1 MDQFQNLFVV
11 RSGSEDVDLLLAAGA
26 DANAVLPE
34 GETVL
39 MTAARVDGRRWCGRH
54 IEPTITVPDMTRSS
68 SMRGLKILTGK
79 ALAITFALGLSWS
92 VPAQAQKAT
101 GRGGALLSAEDRAG
115 IQELV
120 AHYARALAT
129 CSSKEYA
136 ELFTPDGVFFSDD
149 FRGKTH
155 RELYGK
161 SAKLVGRTKI
171 AELVE
176 TEEFCKDPAIRAERI
191 KSGGGNAARPP
202 AAPVLEATADG
213 VRGTIPIGKGGR
225 YEDVYV
231 KTQDGWRFKSR
242 SVFMPPVAGAPPA
255 SSPAR

>member
-1 MDQFQNLFVV
+1 
-11 RSGSEDVDLLLAAGA
+11 
-26 DANAVLPE
+26 
-34 GETVL
+34 
-39 MTAARVDGRRWCGRH
+39 
-54 IEPTITVPDMTRSS
+54 
-68 SMRGLKILTGK
+68 MRGHGILTVK
-79 ALAITFALGLSWS
+79 ALAITFALGLSCGTT
-92 VPAQAQKAT
+92 ARAQKAAA
-101 GRGGALLSAEDRAG
+101 GGGATLTADDRAG

-161 SAKLVGRTKI
+161 SARLVGRTKI

-176 TEEFCKDPAIRAERI
+176 TEEFCKDPAIRAERV

-202 AAPVLEATADG
+202 AAPVLEATAEG
-213 VRGTIPIGKGGR
+213 AKGTIPIGKGGR

-242 SVFMPPVAGAPPA
+242 SVFMPPVADAPPA

>member
-1 MDQFQNLFVV
+1 
-11 RSGSEDVDLLLAAGA
+11 
-26 DANAVLPE
+26 
-34 GETVL
+34 
-39 MTAARVDGRRWCGRH
+39 
-54 IEPTITVPDMTRSS
+54 
-68 SMRGLKILTGK
+68 MRGHGILTEK
-79 ALAITFALGLSWS
+79 ALAIMFALGLSCGTT
-92 VPAQAQKAT
+92 AQAQKAAA
-101 GRGGALLSAEDRAG
+101 GGGATLTAEDRAG

-161 SAKLVGRTKI
+161 SARLVGRTKI

-176 TEEFCKDPAIRAERI
+176 TEEFCKDPAIRAERV

-202 AAPVLEATADG
+202 AAPVLEATAEG
-213 VRGTIPIGKGGR
+213 AKGTIPIGKGGR
-225 YEDVYV
+225 YRGRLREDAGRLALQVPISV
-231 KTQDGWRFKSR
+231 HAASRRCAAR
-242 SVFMPPVAGAPPA
+242 SVSRPLEVDFEVEPRV
-255 SSPAR
+255 SRIL